1 MNRILSIIICA
12 FLLTSC
18 GKKREGEEKTGLL
31 SHLIN
36 ISDNENN
43 GIQEILDF
51 YGGRAEYSIGA
62 SASTSDGTKKYFEI
76 EMSQSD
82 AIDKR
87 LDKVYLP
94 SSNIAYR
101 FYKNLKEEKKNYDEI
116 KVVLIS
122 KDNKKQEF
130 SFPITLL
137 EKAEKRMKVSE
148 KTISLLKNK
157 KFDELKEM
165 LNNEIVPFNKD
176 ELISNLKKFEPQL
189 GDIIEFR
196 LFGFKVTEIK
206 DKEFMHISGAI
217 LREKQNNEFSV
228 DIDFNSDKFELYQI
242 QYEL

>member
-1 MNRILSIIICA
+1 MNRILSLIICA
-12 FLLTSC
+12 FLITSC
-18 GKKREGEEKTGLL
+18 GNKREGEEKTGIL
-31 SHLIN
+31 SHLVN

-87 LDKVYLP
+87 LDKAYLP

-122 KDNKKQEF
+122 KDNKTQEF
-130 SFPITLL
+130 DFPITLL
-137 EKAEKRMKVSE
+137 EKAEKRIKVIE
-148 KTISLLKNK
+148 KTVSLLKEK
-157 KFDELKEM
+157 QFEELKAM
-165 LNNEIVPFNKD
+165 LNNELVAFDKE
-176 ELISNLKKFEPQL
+176 ELIPRLKEVEPQL
-189 GDIIEFR
+189 GNILEFR
-196 LFGFKVTEIK
+196 LFGFKITEIK
-206 DKEFMHISGAI
+206 DKELMHISGAI
-217 LREKQNNEFSV
+217 IRDKQNNEFSI
-228 DIDFNSDKFELYQI
+228 DIDFNSDKYELYQI
-242 QYEL
+242 QYKL

>member
-1 MNRILSIIICA
+1 MNRILSLIICT
-12 FLLTSC
+12 FLITSC
-18 GKKREGEEKTGLL
+18 GNKREGEEKTGIL

-101 FYKNLKEEKKNYDEI
+101 FYKNLKEEKKDYDEI
-116 KVVLIS
+116 KIVLIS

-130 SFPITLL
+130 NFPITLL
-137 EKAEKRMKVSE
+137 EKAEKRIKVQE
-148 KTISLLKNK
+148 KTISLLKDK

-165 LNNEIVPFNKD
+165 LNNEVVPFDKD
-176 ELISNLKKFEPQL
+176 ELISSLKKFEPQL

-196 LFGFKVTEIK
+196 LFGFKVTKIK

-217 LREKQNNEFSV
+217 IREKQNNEFSI
-228 DIDFNSDKFELYQI
+228 DIDFNSDKYELYQI

>member
-1 MNRILSIIICA
+1 MNRILSITFLV

-18 GKKREGEEKTGLL
+18 GNKREGEEKTGLL
-31 SHLIN
+31 SNLVSIT
-36 ISDNENN
+36 DNENN
-43 GIQEILDF
+43 GIEEILGF
-51 YGGRAEYSIGA
+51 YGGRCEYSIGV

-130 SFPITLL
+130 NFPITLL
-137 EKAEKRMKVSE
+137 EKAEKRIKVAE
-148 KTISLLKNK
+148 KTVSLLKEK
-157 KFDELKEM
+157 QFEELKEM
-165 LNNEIVPFNKD
+165 LNNELVAFDKE
-176 ELISNLKKFEPQL
+176 ELIPRLKEFEPQL
-189 GDIIEFR
+189 GNILEFR
-196 LFGFKVTEIK
+196 LFGFKITEIK
-206 DKEFMHISGAI
+206 DKELMHISGAI
-217 LREKQNNEFSV
+217 IRDKQNNEFSV
-228 DIDFNSDKFELYQI
+228 DIDFNSDKYELYQL
-242 QYEL
+242 QYKL